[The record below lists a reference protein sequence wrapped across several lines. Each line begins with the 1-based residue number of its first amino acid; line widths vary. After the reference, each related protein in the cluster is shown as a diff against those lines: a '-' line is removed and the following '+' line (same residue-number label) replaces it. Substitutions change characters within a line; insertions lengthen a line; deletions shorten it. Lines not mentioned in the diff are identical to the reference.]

1 MKKTD
6 KQLNS
11 KNGRKKAKLTPV
23 PKTKYKSFKT
33 NFDDDEDD
41 FNFRSEKY
49 QKSIADEDFD
59 SEEDFDEEYEDDEE
73 ELPKNSKKHQKRKKQ
88 IELEDDFDEDDDF

>member
-1 MKKTD
+1 MILLNCKLPLKYTTKVKKTY

-23 PKTKYKSFKT
+23 PKTKYKKFQT

-41 FNFRSEKY
+41 FNFRAEKY
-49 QKSIADEDFD
+49 QKDIDDEDSALENEFD
-59 SEEDFDEEYEDDEE
+59 DEFYDDDEE
-73 ELPKNSKKHQKRKKQ
+73 
-88 IELEDDFDEDDDF
+88 LEDEDDS

>member
-23 PKTKYKSFKT
+23 PKAKYKKFKT
-33 NFDDDEDD
+33 NFEDEEDD
-41 FNFRSEKY
+41 FNFDSKKY
-49 QKSIADEDFD
+49 QKTIADEDFD
-59 SEEDFDEEYEDDEE
+59 FDEEYDDEIE
-73 ELPKNSKKHQKRKKQ
+73 DAPRDSKKRQKRKKEVKLQ
-88 IELEDDFDEDDDF
+88 DDFEEDDDF

>member
-23 PKTKYKSFKT
+23 PKTKYKKFQT

-41 FNFRSEKY
+41 FNFKAEKY
-49 QKSIADEDFD
+49 QQDIE
-59 SEEDFDEEYEDDEE
+59 EEDFDEE
-73 ELPKNSKKHQKRKKQ
+73 
-88 IELEDDFDEDDDF
+88 DDFDEEYDDEEYDDEAVQDSKNGLIQINLEDIFKKEDNA

>member
-23 PKTKYKSFKT
+23 QKTKYKKFQT

-41 FNFRSEKY
+41 FNFRAEKY
-49 QKSIADEDFD
+49 QKDIDDEDSALENEFD
-59 SEEDFDEEYEDDEE
+59 DEFYDDDEE
-73 ELPKNSKKHQKRKKQ
+73 
-88 IELEDDFDEDDDF
+88 LEDEDDS

>member
-23 PKTKYKSFKT
+23 PKTKYKKFQT

-41 FNFRSEKY
+41 FNFRAEKY
-49 QKSIADEDFD
+49 QKDIDDEDSALENEFD
-59 SEEDFDEEYEDDEE
+59 DEFYDDDEE
-73 ELPKNSKKHQKRKKQ
+73 
-88 IELEDDFDEDDDF
+88 LEDEDDS

>member
-23 PKTKYKSFKT
+23 PKTKYKKFQT

-41 FNFRSEKY
+41 FNFRAEKY
-49 QKSIADEDFD
+49 QKDIDDEDSALENEF
-59 SEEDFDEEYEDDEE
+59 DDEFYDDDD
-73 ELPKNSKKHQKRKKQ
+73 
-88 IELEDDFDEDDDF
+88 ELEDEDDS

>member
-23 PKTKYKSFKT
+23 PKTKYKKFQT
-33 NFDDDEDD
+33 NYDDDEDD
-41 FNFRSEKY
+41 FNFRAEKY
-49 QKSIADEDFD
+49 QKDIDDEDSALENEFD
-59 SEEDFDEEYEDDEE
+59 DEFYDDDEE
-73 ELPKNSKKHQKRKKQ
+73 
-88 IELEDDFDEDDDF
+88 LEDEDDS